1 MLFNSKEF
9 IIYYI
14 IVTAVFFLLPHRYR
28 WFHLLAASC
37 YFYMTFVPIY
47 ILILFGTI
55 IIDYY
60 AGIWIEESE
69 NNESQQRLILISSVV
84 INLLVLG
91 VFKYYNFFIEN
102 VNVLGA
108 SLPLLNIILPIGLSF
123 HTFQALAYLFEVYRG
138 NQMAERHFGIYSLY
152 VMFYPQLVAGPIE
165 RPQRVLPQFK
175 IEHKFS
181 WDLFWSGLRLM
192 MWGFFKKV
200 VVADR
205 ISIYVD
211 IIYTQPMTYTNF
223 ANVLLAFVFFLI
235 QVYCDFSG
243 YSDIA
248 LGAARTMGFHLMINF
263 NRPLESR
270 SISEFWR
277 RWHISLSSWFNDYLF
292 TAVSAS
298 ARRLRRKGIILA
310 VIVTFALSGL
320 WHGAAWTFV
329 VFGLIHGTGIVY
341 EILTKDIR
349 TRVSRNF
356 PPRIWRFLCWLV
368 TISFVILAVV
378 FFRASSFSQ
387 AIEMLKYVVTL
398 KHDVPF
404 QTVVAAGDKEFGITA
419 LLLSFLVIA
428 ITFIV
433 EHFTSPLLLELDL
446 KPRRDIAFCYTL
458 LVLIVCLGMFQKN
471 TFIYFQF

>member
-1 MLFNSKEF
+1 MLFNSREF

-37 YFYMTFVPIY
+37 YFYMTFVPLY

-55 IIDYY
+55 ILDYY
-60 AGIWIEESE
+60 AGIWIEEAE
-69 NNESQQRLILISSVV
+69 DNESRQRFVLISSVV
-84 INLLVLG
+84 INILVLG

-102 VNVLGA
+102 VNGFGA
-108 SLPLLNIILPIGLSF
+108 GLPLLNIILPIGLSF

-138 NQMAERHFGIYSLY
+138 NQTAERHFGIYSLY

-175 IEHKFS
+175 VEHKFS
-181 WDLFWSGLRLM
+181 WELFWSGLRLI

-205 ISIYVD
+205 LSVYVD
-211 IIYTQPMTYTNF
+211 IIYAQPMAYTNF
-223 ANVLLAFVFFLI
+223 ANVLLAFVFFLV

-248 LGAARTMGFHLMINF
+248 LGTARTMGFNLMVNF

-277 RWHISLSSWFNDYLF
+277 RWHISLSTWFNDYLF

-310 VIVTFALSGL
+310 VIITFALSGL

-329 VFGLIHGTGIVY
+329 IFGLIHGICIVY
-341 EILTKDIR
+341 EMLTKDFR
-349 TRVSRNF
+349 TKISRRL
-356 PPRIWRFLCWLV
+356 PPRVWGLFCWFV
-368 TISFVILAVV
+368 TISVVILAVV
-378 FFRASSFSQ
+378 FFRASSFGQ
-387 AIEMLKYVVTL
+387 AVEMLKYVLTF

-419 LLLSFLVIA
+419 MLLSFIVIA

-433 EHFTSPLLLELDL
+433 EHFTSPLLLELDI
-446 KPRRDIAFCYTL
+446 KPRNDIAFCTTM